1 MFKMAALLCLKML
14 KIQATSVC
22 LLLMLFLSVT
32 NCEVSSD
39 SKPIQEEPEKVQS
52 EINKGTVLF
61 NNPKLLPK
69 SAKDESGNEYGF
81 DRTQQST
88 DPKMMGGIHIQREAE
103 RLGDRLREL
112 SNIEIGVLS
121 MQVGRN
127 PWVGGSVRY
136 FISTR

>member
-1 MFKMAALLCLKML
+1 MAALLCLKIPQ
-14 KIQATSVC
+14 IQAMSFC
-22 LLLMLFLSVT
+22 LVLVMFMFSST

-39 SKPIQEEPEKVQS
+39 SEATQEQPEKVQS

-69 SAKDESGNEYGF
+69 SAKGESENGLDGI

-121 MQVGRN
+121 MQVGTTRN
-127 PWVGGSVRY
+127 NRH
-136 FISTR
+136 